1 LMTIEMS
8 RKFNTPFEDNTIL
21 KLTFEFSLKIIH
33 LSEVLNSNHQY
44 IISKQI
50 LKSAT
55 SIGANSYEAQNAESD
70 ADFIHKFKIAAKEA
84 DETHYWLLL
93 CNHADNYPDTTNLLN
108 ELEIIKKVINRIIS
122 TSKNK

>member
-1 LMTIEMS
+1 MTIEMS

-108 ELEIIKKVINRIIS
+108 ELKIIKKVINRIIS

>member
-1 LMTIEMS
+1 MTIEMS

-70 ADFIHKFKIAAKEA
+70 TDFIHKFKIAAKEA

>member
-1 LMTIEMS
+1 MTIELS

>member
-1 LMTIEMS
+1 MTIEMS

-84 DETHYWLLL
+84 DETHYWLFL

>member
-1 LMTIEMS
+1 MS

-70 ADFIHKFKIAAKEA
+70 ADFIHKFKIAAK
-84 DETHYWLLL
+84 
-93 CNHADNYPDTTNLLN
+93 
-108 ELEIIKKVINRIIS
+108 
-122 TSKNK
+122 